1 MEAPVIVHPP
11 GPGGRRVTIRGE
23 HAGTATGPADLLEFL
38 RRAGLEDLDAL
49 DLRRPELVQWRG
61 AGPDRWES

>member
-1 MEAPVIVHPP
+1 M
-11 GPGGRRVTIRGE
+11 TIRGE